1 MKKLLIFLTVFI
13 ISSCVANEKLVES
26 SPPKLQ
32 IISFDVVQK
41 QLLVDAN
48 IPDNLQLLITRWF
61 NDKIKLNGF
70 DGSMVFKVTSFNQD
84 ITLINNGKRVDAF
97 LSFKINL
104 IRSSQTKKKF
114 IEGSVS
120 SYGELTG
127 DFSLND
133 FDNVINNV
141 HNDLILRLSK
151 ELKSISN

>member
-1 MKKLLIFLTVFI
+1 MI
-13 ISSCVANEKLVES
+13 
-26 SPPKLQ
+26 
-32 IISFDVVQK
+32 
-41 QLLVDAN
+41 
-48 IPDNLQLLITRWF
+48 R
-61 NDKIKLNGF
+61 
-70 DGSMVFKVTSFNQD
+70 
-84 ITLINNGKRVDAF
+84 

-104 IRSSQTKKKF
+104 IGSSQTKKKF